1 MKYVFVWKKWKDVV
15 VVIEDKVVFVFF
27 FSKIIFIVKFM
38 LVEFENCLVKELCFI
53 VELMFYLKVYNYS
66 ILMMMLFWLYDDIL
80 WRSSDFKII

>member
-1 MKYVFVWKKWKDVV
+1 MLFCEICFCVKKMKRCSSCK
-15 VVIEDKVVFVFF
+15 DKVVFVFF

-80 WRSSDFKII
+80 